1 MINLTEILPVFRI
14 TDDNDDDDDDDDD
27 VISGGCIPDN
37 LKIGTWI
44 KSEVCLFV

>member
-14 TDDNDDDDDDDDD
+14 TDDNNDDDDD

>member
-14 TDDNDDDDDDDDD
+14 TDDNNDDDD